1 MEKKPGKD
9 AAPAAHEGL
18 APMPAAAAD
27 LAAADWLVETTLAR
41 LRSGRRP

>member
-9 AAPAAHEGL
+9 ADPAAQEGL

-27 LAAADWLVETTLAR
+27 WFVETTLAR